1 MTYYQ
6 KRNPLW
12 MLIAS
17 VLLIPLFCLPP
28 QEAASE
34 KIVLKDTWVVNASD
48 APMASSVSKRVSS
61 RPRELTL
68 RWRQGGA
75 PETT

>member
-34 KIVLKDTWVVNASD
+34 KNRLEGHLG
-48 APMASSVSKRVSS
+48 
-61 RPRELTL
+61 RE
-68 RWRQGGA
+68 RI
-75 PETT
+75 